1 MKAQLHIYLI
11 FAGLLAA
18 QVLYAQMPSI
28 HDTVRIVDVVVK
40 GRPALRAAGFIR
52 TTIDHHFADYYKNG
66 TVADLLNSASPL
78 FVKSYGPGGVAT
90 VSFRGAGA
98 AHTVVTWNGIN
109 LNSPM
114 LGQADFQLLPVIAVD
129 DITVYYGGSSMAA
142 AQGGLGGVVDIT
154 TKPDW
159 NRSMNTLDMAFST
172 GSYGR
177 YSASLRSRYGDGRW
191 RFSTAMS
198 YNSASNNFPYT
209 NSFLTGYDQPER
221 RDNAASLQKNL
232 LQEAWYRTDK
242 SVTGFRVWLQEHAR
256 DLPVAINISP
266 ESHDED
272 LSGRVVRS
280 MLTHDH
286 FGKSITWSGILALI
300 YDDMT
305 YRDNVTAI
313 YSQSSF
319 NRVSSRV
326 SALWNSGKRSS
337 VKGELTSDFEVAKS
351 ENYSEDILRNISW
364 FSISSDYMA
373 AQWLDINFG
382 LVLPVVDLN
391 LQKPDFSAGTEIIP
405 FKSRIFKLRSNISS
419 RSRVPSMNDLYWI
432 PGGNRLLKTERALS
446 SEIAISASGRHED
459 NRSINLQVA
468 LFNNSISDMIQWQPG
483 STGYWIPE
491 NTGMVRARG
500 VEGTLTSKMTAG
512 KSTVYLSSGYSYT
525 ISGEKG
531 SPLQTIYVPEH
542 LANATLRFLRGISAS
557 GFALRH
563 TGRRYITADNNQ
575 YLPSN
580 TVAEIWLGA
589 EVPTRVGG
597 FNALLAVENLFNL
610 NYQTIAYHPMP
621 PRAVKI
627 TLNWKFGRDKL

>member
-1 MKAQLHIYLI
+1 
-11 FAGLLAA
+11 
-18 QVLYAQMPSI
+18 
-28 HDTVRIVDVVVK
+28 
-40 GRPALRAAGFIR
+40 
-52 TTIDHHFADYYKNG
+52 
-66 TVADLLNSASPL
+66 
-78 FVKSYGPGGVAT
+78 
-90 VSFRGAGA
+90 
-98 AHTVVTWNGIN
+98 
-109 LNSPM
+109 
-114 LGQADFQLLPVIAVD
+114 
-129 DITVYYGGSSMAA
+129 
-142 AQGGLGGVVDIT
+142 VVDIT

-159 NRSMNTLDMAFST
+159 NKSMTTLDMASST

-286 FGKSITWSGILALI
+286 FGKSVTWSGILALI

-351 ENYSEDILRNISW
+351 ENYSEDILRNITW
-364 FSISSDYMA
+364 FSISADYMA
-373 AQWLDINFG
+373 AQWLDLNFG

-542 LANATLRFLRGISAS
+542 MANATLRFTRGISAS
-557 GFALRH
+557 GFTLRH

-627 TLNWKFGRDKL
+627 TINWKFGRDKL

>member
-1 MKAQLHIYLI
+1 VKSQLHIYLI

-18 QVLYAQMPSI
+18 QVLDAQMPSI
-28 HDTVRIVDVVVK
+28 HDTVRIDDVVVK

-114 LGQADFQLLPVIAVD
+114 LGQSDFQLLPVIAVD

-159 NRSMNTLDMAFST
+159 NKSMTTLDMASST

-198 YNSASNNFPYT
+198 YYSASNNFPYT
-209 NSFLTGYDQPER
+209 NSFLTGYDQHER

-286 FGKSITWSGILALI
+286 FGKSVTWSGILALI

-351 ENYSEDILRNISW
+351 ENYSEDILRNITW
-364 FSISSDYMA
+364 FSISADYMA
-373 AQWLDINFG
+373 AQWLDLNFG

-542 LANATLRFLRGISAS
+542 MANATLRFTRGISAS
-557 GFALRH
+557 GFTLRH

-627 TLNWKFGRDKL
+627 TINWKFGRDKL

>member
-1 MKAQLHIYLI
+1 VKSQLHIYLI

-18 QVLYAQMPSI
+18 QVLDAQMPSI
-28 HDTVRIVDVVVK
+28 HDTVRIDDVVVK

-114 LGQADFQLLPVIAVD
+114 LGQSDFQLLPVIAVD

-159 NRSMNTLDMAFST
+159 NKSMTTLDMASST

-286 FGKSITWSGILALI
+286 FGKSVTWSGILALI

-351 ENYSEDILRNISW
+351 ENYSEDILRNITW
-364 FSISSDYMA
+364 FSISADYMA
-373 AQWLDINFG
+373 AQWLDLNFG

-542 LANATLRFLRGISAS
+542 MANATLRFTRGISAS
-557 GFALRH
+557 GFTLRH

-627 TLNWKFGRDKL
+627 TINWKFGRDKL